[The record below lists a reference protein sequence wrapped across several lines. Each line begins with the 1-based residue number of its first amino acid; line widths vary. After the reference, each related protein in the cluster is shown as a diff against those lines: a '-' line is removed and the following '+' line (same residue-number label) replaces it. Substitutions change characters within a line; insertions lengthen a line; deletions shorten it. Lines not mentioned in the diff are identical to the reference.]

1 MLAILIGFASLLDEH
16 WSLDLFMLLRVCE
29 LQWLLLVG
37 VVPHVLSVVVVGD
50 IVDNVVD
57 SVVDYGDISFRLGRK
72 VGR

>member
-1 MLAILIGFASLLDEH
+1 
-16 WSLDLFMLLRVCE
+16 MLLRVCE